1 VAIPVPATGSPPDG
15 LLNDLGLELRERY
28 ARTGEL
34 PDLEGAIHNFERAVE
49 LTPAG
54 SPILPMYLGNL
65 GNGLRERYARTGELP
80 DLEKAIYNFERAVE
94 LTPASSPNLPR
105 LLGNLGNGLRERYAR
120 TGELPDL
127 EKAIYNFER
136 AVELTPAGSRDL
148 PGHLS
153 NLGSGLWKRYGHT
166 RELPDLEKV
175 ILNFQQALEIDREIG
190 NRLGEAN
197 QLANL
202 GIVYAERGDLD
213 KAKDYLQQAQAI
225 YQQIGAGGEGPEI
238 VRQALEELERQQQE
252 RGE

>member
-54 SPILPMYLGNL
+54 SPILPMY
-65 GNGLRERYARTGELP
+65 
-80 DLEKAIYNFERAVE
+80 
-94 LTPASSPNLPR
+94 
-105 LLGNLGNGLRERYAR
+105 LGNLGNGLRERYAR